1 MILSIGWIVLNAC
14 GPKEI
19 EVETVKPTVETSVAI
34 PTPTEAKPFSPPQP
48 DVFELNGGGELWLL
62 EDHDLPLVV
71 FSIVLP
77 GGSAQDPQDK
87 LGQAELANQMLLEAA
102 GGFTASEI
110 SNAFYELAADVSIQ
124 TTRQHSILQVSA
136 HRDRLSDVLSYVSK
150 MVFEPTFNDADWTRV
165 QDMHLASLKQSRQ
178 DSSWV
183 ASQYTG
189 YFLYGAEHP
198 LGRAV
203 RGTPKT
209 IESVS
214 KSEAM
219 QWHQDRL
226 KGGGAH
232 LGIVAVGDLDQATVE
247 GLVEQYFA
255 NFPALDLGDIQAPQ
269 IVDAAIPTTS
279 KVVLVDMPGAEQTS
293 IRLLSPAYDKST
305 SDPVPTDL
313 AGVVMGGT
321 FTSRLNAKLRE
332 EKGYTYG
339 AGCSFYEGYYG
350 NHLSVRTNVQTKF
363 TTEAITDLR
372 AVLSSAQDG
381 FTADER
387 QKAVSA
393 YRADFVQMSSSRR
406 QLASDMVD
414 LFRLGDVKTSWS
426 DDLSTSQNTTIED
439 MNAMAKYFNPSNGIT
454 LLVGDATTVKP
465 MLEAAGID
473 FEEGNIPE

>member
-1 MILSIGWIVLNAC
+1 MILSIGWIVLSAC

-19 EVETVKPTVETSVAI
+19 EVESVKPVVETSVEI
-34 PTPTEAKPFSPPQP
+34 PSPTEAMPFAPPQP
-48 DVFELNGGGELWLL
+48 EVFELNGGGELWLL

-102 GGFTASEI
+102 GEFTSSEI
-110 SNAFYELAADVSIQ
+110 SNAFYELAADISIQ
-124 TTRQHSILQVSA
+124 TTHQHSILQVSA
-136 HRDRLSDVLSYVSK
+136 HRDRLNDVLSYVSK
-150 MVFEPTFNDADWTRV
+150 MVFEPTFNDTDWNRV

-198 LGRAV
+198 LGRPV

-209 IESVS
+209 IAALS
-214 KSEAM
+214 KSETM

-226 KGGGAH
+226 KGANAQ
-232 LGIVAVGDLDQATVE
+232 LGIVAVGDLDRATVE
-247 GLVEQYFA
+247 GLIEQYFT
-255 NFPALDLGDIQAPQ
+255 NFPSLERGSIQAPQ
-269 IVDAAIPTTS
+269 IVDTAISTTS
-279 KVVLVDMPGAEQTS
+279 KVVLVNMPGAEQTS
-293 IRLLSPAYDKST
+293 IRLLSPAYDKKS

-350 NHLSVRTNVQTKF
+350 NHLSVRTNVQTKY
-363 TTEAITDLR
+363 TAEAIADLR
-372 AVLSSAQDG
+372 AVLNSAQDG
-381 FTADER
+381 FTSDER

-393 YRADFVQMSSSRR
+393 YRADFVQMSGSRK

-414 LFRLGDVKTSWS
+414 LFRLGDAKTSWS
-426 DDLSTSQNTTIED
+426 DDLLTSQNTSVED
-439 MNAMAKYFNPSNGIT
+439 MNSMAKYFDPFKGIT
-454 LLVGDATTVKP
+454 LLVGDVNTVKP

-473 FEEGNIPE
+473 FEEGVIPE